1 MTRKLL
7 LVLALVG
14 MMFAGTAHAGRF
26 SNFSFGYSDFGHH
39 GGYNI
44 SVGGFGGR
52 HWGGFGSSAP
62 AYGFGYGHRDHWRER
77 WNLSSYRRGYDDCY
91 YGCRSSYRNDY
102 PSRRDYSS
110 YYDPRRHRGYDRH
123 YRHDRHDRYDRH
135 NRYDRHDYDRSGRD
149 YSRNDYGRSERRS
162 ERAYD
167 RAREDSRGLNNGRSR
182 SEY

>member
-52 HWGGFGSSAP
+52 HWGGLARPRPRMASAT
-62 AYGFGYGHRDHWRER
+62 AIAITGASAGI
-77 WNLSSYRRGYDDCY
+77 
-91 YGCRSSYRNDY
+91 
-102 PSRRDYSS
+102 
-110 YYDPRRHRGYDRH
+110 
-123 YRHDRHDRYDRH
+123 
-135 NRYDRHDYDRSGRD
+135 
-149 YSRNDYGRSERRS
+149 
-162 ERAYD
+162 
-167 RAREDSRGLNNGRSR
+167 
-182 SEY
+182 